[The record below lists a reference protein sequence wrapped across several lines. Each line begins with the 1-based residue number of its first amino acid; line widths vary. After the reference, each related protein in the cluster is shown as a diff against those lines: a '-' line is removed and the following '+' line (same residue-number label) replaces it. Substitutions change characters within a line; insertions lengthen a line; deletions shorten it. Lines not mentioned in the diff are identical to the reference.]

1 MSLYP
6 NTPIPSPTPSIQYPA
21 IPAYSPVLSG
31 QGEVSSN
38 PPTIQEQP
46 SNSGTLNFQDPDV
59 QDLVF
64 GGSGSD
70 LKSEEGDFAGRDWKR
85 TEDVMHMSFSPPP
98 SYISHDACVTEY
110 KDPDV
115 IAEIEDLVQDYL
127 YSDLLMIDDTH
138 TIFILDAT
146 QAVPSILMCEE
157 HYHMGT
163 HIPGSYYQPSYPPIN
178 PFFSDDKME
187 HLYAIAA
194 VTEFHGEHQLT
205 STIDNALH
213 MPYPNTDIM
222 HALTQQNLLDKQQ
235 GSDTIAFAYARD
247 RKLGIQ

>member
-1 MSLYP
+1 MGISSKFRLSSNVENSTVTMSLYP

-85 TEDVMHMSFSPPP
+85 TGIGV
-98 SYISHDACVTEY
+98 ISHFSSFRCILKIQHLFLTAHTNSLPCG
-110 KDPDV
+110 
-115 IAEIEDLVQDYL
+115 AETQQFKL
-127 YSDLLMIDDTH
+127 
-138 TIFILDAT
+138 LDA
-146 QAVPSILMCEE
+146 VS
-157 HYHMGT
+157 
-163 HIPGSYYQPSYPPIN
+163 
-178 PFFSDDKME
+178 
-187 HLYAIAA
+187 
-194 VTEFHGEHQLT
+194 
-205 STIDNALH
+205 
-213 MPYPNTDIM
+213 
-222 HALTQQNLLDKQQ
+222 
-235 GSDTIAFAYARD
+235 
-247 RKLGIQ
+247 